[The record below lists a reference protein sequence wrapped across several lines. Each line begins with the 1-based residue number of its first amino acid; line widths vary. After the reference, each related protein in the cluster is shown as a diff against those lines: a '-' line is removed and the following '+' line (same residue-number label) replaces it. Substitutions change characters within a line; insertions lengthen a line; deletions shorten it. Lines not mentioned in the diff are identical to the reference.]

1 MNKLD
6 AATIVLV
13 TETEFRRA
21 EEVFESADGV
31 RCVAVPGDEPT
42 LARAIVDRGARYVI
56 VGSVRYVSELYGALP
71 RGGVIARFG
80 VGHDGIDKE
89 QATKAGLLCTNT
101 PGVLDE
107 SVAEL
112 AVLLML
118 AASRHFPRLTAEMR
132 EGTWALGP
140 AGAELRGKNLAVV
153 GSGRIGQATARI
165 ASRGF
170 GMRVIGCRR
179 SAPASGAAGDFDSVT
194 TDFSVAVRDADY
206 VSLHINAEAGNLHF
220 LNRDR
225 LAMIPARAWL
235 INTARGAVVD
245 EQALYD
251 ALATGRLAGAALDVF
266 DREPYVPAD
275 PACDLRTLENVI
287 LTPHVG
293 SHTREANRQMALRAL
308 QNILRAEACDFGA
321 MDLLNPEVLNSN
333 DSHPQDPTRE
343 REKGRKNP

>member
-1 MNKLD
+1 MNNLD
-6 AATIVLV
+6 PATIVLV

-21 EEVFESADGV
+21 ADVFESTDGV
-31 RCVAVPGDEPT
+31 RCVAVPGDESV
-42 LARAIVDRGARYVI
+42 LARAVVDLGARYVI
-56 VGSVRYVSELYGALP
+56 VGSVRYSSGLYGALP

-80 VGHDGIDKE
+80 VGHDGIDKQ

-118 AASRHFPRLTAEMR
+118 AASRHFTTLTADMR
-132 EGTWALGP
+132 KGTWALGP

-153 GSGRIGQATARI
+153 GSGRIGQATARV

-179 SAPASGAAGDFDSVT
+179 RATAGGPAGDFESVT

-206 VSLHINAEAGNLHF
+206 VSLHINAEAGNRHF
-220 LNRDR
+220 LNRER
-225 LAMIPARAWL
+225 LAMIPTRAWL

-245 EQALYD
+245 ELALYD

-275 PACDLRTLENVI
+275 PAHDLRTLPNVI

-293 SHTREANRQMALRAL
+293 SHTKEANRQMALRAL
-308 QNILRAEACDFGA
+308 QNVLRAEARDFGA
-321 MDLLNPEVLNSN
+321 MDLLNPEVLE
-333 DSHPQDPTRE
+333 PTL
-343 REKGRKNP
+343 

>member
-1 MNKLD
+1 MTPVTL
-6 AATIVLV
+6 VLV
-13 TETEFRRA
+13 TEAEFRRA
-21 EEVFESADGV
+21 EDVFETADGV
-31 RCVAVPGDEPT
+31 RCVAVPEDESA
-42 LARAIVDRGARYVI
+42 LARAVVDRGARYVI
-56 VGSVRYVSELYGALP
+56 VGSVRYAAELYGALP

-80 VGHDGIDKE
+80 VGHDGINKQ
-89 QATKAGLLCTNT
+89 QASKAGLLCTNT

-118 AASRHFPRLTAEMR
+118 AASRHFSKLTADMR
-132 EGTWALGP
+132 QGTWALGP

-179 SAPASGAAGDFDSVT
+179 SAPASGAAGDCESVT
-194 TDFSVAVRDADY
+194 TDFSVAVREADY
-206 VSLHINAEAGNLHF
+206 VSLHINADADNLRF
-220 LNRDR
+220 LNRER

-251 ALATGRLAGAALDVF
+251 ALATERLAGAALDVF

-275 PACDLRTLENVI
+275 PACDLRTLKNVI

-293 SHTREANRQMALRAL
+293 SHTREANRLMATRAL
-308 QNILRAEACDFGA
+308 QNIKRAEARDFGA
-321 MDLLNPEVLNSN
+321 MDLLNPEVLELKTKS
-333 DSHPQDPTRE
+333 
-343 REKGRKNP
+343 

>member
-1 MNKLD
+1 MTN
-6 AATIVLV
+6 APIVLV

-21 EEVFESADGV
+21 ADVFESTDGV
-31 RCVAVPGDEPT
+31 RCVAVPGDESV
-42 LARAIVDRGARYVI
+42 LARAVVDLGARYVV
-56 VGSVRYVSELYGALP
+56 VGSVRYSSGLYGALP

-80 VGHDGIDKE
+80 VGHDGIDKQ

-118 AASRHFPRLTAEMR
+118 AASRHFTTLTADMR
-132 EGTWALGP
+132 KGTWAPGP
-140 AGAELRGKNLAVV
+140 PGAELRGKNLAVV
-153 GSGRIGQATARI
+153 GSGRIGQATARV

-179 SAPASGAAGDFDSVT
+179 RATAGGGPAGDFESVT
-194 TDFSVAVRDADY
+194 TEFSVAVRDADY
-206 VSLHINAEAGNLHF
+206 VSLHINADAGNWHF
-220 LNRDR
+220 LNRER
-225 LAMIPARAWL
+225 LAMIPTRAWL
-235 INTARGAVVD
+235 INMARGAVVD

-275 PACDLRTLENVI
+275 PARDLRTLENVI

-293 SHTREANRQMALRAL
+293 SHTREANRLMAMRAL
-308 QNILRAEACDFGA
+308 QNVLRAEARDFGA
-321 MDLLNPEVLNSN
+321 MDLLNPEVL
-333 DSHPQDPTRE
+333 
-343 REKGRKNP
+343 GRTL